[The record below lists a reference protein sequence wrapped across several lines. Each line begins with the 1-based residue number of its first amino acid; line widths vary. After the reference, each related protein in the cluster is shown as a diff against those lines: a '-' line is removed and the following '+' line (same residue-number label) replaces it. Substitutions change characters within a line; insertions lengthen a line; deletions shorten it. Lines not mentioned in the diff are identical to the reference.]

1 MAHSAW
7 YRCAGIWWLPLDVSF
22 WEPRLGSSGI
32 LLANPASI
40 PSHRRLADRNGRVF
54 EARGLVGIRPV
65 YESTALKLINEREI
79 RKMPC
84 SA

>member
-1 MAHSAW
+1 MSH
-7 YRCAGIWWLPLDVSF
+7 F
-22 WEPRLGSSGI
+22 GSPGWGALASCWPI